1 MVFWWVFFAAV
12 NVQVQVF
19 KEMIGRLSKGNRA
32 DHEPFVQAVPWE
44 LEAAV
49 WRHVQLSVMCH
60 AAGLLPSSCSSL
72 PCRKLELSCSGR
84 SKTKEGM
91 ELFIHL

>member
-1 MVFWWVFFAAV
+1 MFFWWVFFAAV

-60 AAGLLPSSCSSL
+60 AAGLLPL
-72 PCRKLELSCSGR
+72 LL
-84 SKTKEGM
+84 
-91 ELFIHL
+91 LFPALQKAGVVLLWKK